1 MSVIVEKPYKFIPP
15 HHGDCWPSVTQRLR
29 LVDRYLKYK
38 EGIVDYECRHLD
50 RLRQSIDQHHGILL
64 TPNHCRYADPLV
76 MGWPAR
82 ELGKHVY
89 AIASWHLFNKNRFE
103 SFAIQKL
110 GAFSLFREGQDRQ
123 SLETAIEI
131 LVSAKRPL
139 ILFPEGTTNRT
150 NDSLQPLLEGASFV
164 ARTAARRRQKA
175 GQGKVV
181 MHPVGLKYVFTGDI
195 KQWADSA
202 LRKIEQRLGWREAAD
217 SRLLPRVGRVAEALL
232 TLHEIAHL
240 GSGQTGT
247 LHQRRTQLIE
257 GLLQP
262 IEQQYGLSKLDA
274 PVLNRV
280 RGLRTKLLPLL
291 IRSDNEADKQG
302 LRRLLRKVELAQ
314 QLESYPEGYLS
325 EPPVTDTRVLET
337 IQRMQEDFLG
347 KADSS
352 LPLKVIIEV
361 EEAIEVPP
369 QRAPRGQVDPVL
381 SELEAS
387 LRGLLERLQYEANV
401 LDEPGTPLP

>member
-15 HHGDCWPSVTQRLR
+15 HHGNCWPSLTQRLR
-29 LVDRYLKYK
+29 LVDRYLKRK

-50 RLRQSIDQHHGILL
+50 RLRQSLAQQHGILL
-64 TPNHCRYADPLV
+64 APNHCRYADPLV

-82 ELGKHVY
+82 ELGRHVY
-89 AIASWHLFNKNRFE
+89 AIASWHLFNKHPFE
-103 SFAIQKL
+103 AFAIQKL
-110 GAFSLFREGQDRQ
+110 GGFSLFREGQDRQ
-123 SLETAIEI
+123 SLETAIDI

-150 NDSLQPLLEGASFV
+150 NDSLQPLLEGVTFIT
-164 ARTAARRRQKA
+164 RTAARRREKA

-181 MHPVGLKYVFTGDI
+181 VHPVGIKYVFLGDI
-195 KQWADSA
+195 QQWADNA
-202 LRKIEQRLGWREAAD
+202 LQKIEQRLGWREIAD
-217 SRLLPRVGRVAEALL
+217 RRLLPRVRRTAEALL
-232 TLHEIAHL
+232 TLQEIAHL
-240 GSGQTGT
+240 GHGQSGS
-247 LHQRRTQLIE
+247 LHQRRTALIE

-262 IEQQYGLSKLDA
+262 LEQQYEMTAKDA

-280 RGLRTKLLPLL
+280 RALRSKLLPLL
-291 IRSDNEADKQG
+291 INSEIEDDKQT
-302 LRRLLRKVELAQ
+302 LRRMLKKVELAQ

-352 LPLKVIIEV
+352 LPLKAIIEV
-361 EEAIEVPP
+361 EEAIEVPA
-369 QRAPRGQVDPVL
+369 QRAPRGQTDPVL

-387 LRGLLERLQYEANV
+387 LRGMLGRLQYEANE
-401 LDEPGTPLP
+401 LKS